1 MRNYY
6 ILISF
11 MVVLLSPP
19 VIKAS
24 YELPA
29 DTSDTAAV
37 EEPALP
43 VFTAVP
49 DEPEMPVV
57 QEGLTGNE
65 PALPAAVT
73 QPAAV
78 TLIRESAVSSE
89 TLTAVPA
96 GLTAAANS
104 APVYNLEQ
112 AKKLYEAGKS
122 LYKKKKYNDALEALQ
137 KAEAL
142 YIPENIPAGLTKM
155 LSSCKT
161 KAGDR
166 PVTNK

>member
-43 VFTAVP
+43 V
-49 DEPEMPVV
+49 
-57 QEGLTGNE
+57 
-65 PALPAAVT
+65 LPRFQT
-73 QPAAV
+73 
-78 TLIRESAVSSE
+78 
-89 TLTAVPA
+89 
-96 GLTAAANS
+96 
-104 APVYNLEQ
+104 
-112 AKKLYEAGKS
+112 S
-122 LYKKKKYNDALEALQ
+122 LKCR
-137 KAEAL
+137 
-142 YIPENIPAGLTKM
+142 
-155 LSSCKT
+155 LSRR
-161 KAGDR
+161 A
-166 PVTNK
+166 